1 LNSRGIHVDSVATT
15 GPGHAGE
22 IARQEVERGA
32 DLIVVAGGD
41 GTINEVVNGM
51 AFSDIPLGVLPAGT
65 ANVLACEL
73 GVGRSMV
80 RAALGMADAVPERV
94 AIGSITS
101 CTPGQDGESQRY
113 FLLMAGAGLDA
124 DIVHHLNARMKET
137 LGKAAYWVGGFSKLG
152 QRFPEFTVEADGR
165 TFRASFALLSRV
177 RNYGGDL
184 EIAPTISLLDDE
196 FEMVLFEGE
205 SSLAFLKYML
215 GVMMHQQQNMRGIT
229 ILRTRQA
236 AFSPTDSGKQIHLQ
250 VDGEYVGVAP
260 ARVEIVPNALTLLA
274 PRNFRARRPASVE
287 NDAWT
292 ISPTR

>member
-1 LNSRGIHVDSVATT
+1 MHVDSIATT
-15 GPGHAGE
+15 GPGHAGD

-32 DLIVVAGGD
+32 DLILVAGGD
-41 GTINEVVNGM
+41 GTVNEVVNGM
-51 AFSDIPLGVLPAGT
+51 AFSEVPLGVLPAGT
-65 ANVLACEL
+65 ANVLCCEL
-73 GVGRSMV
+73 GVGRSME
-80 RAALGMADAVPERV
+80 RAALALADAVPERI
-94 AIGSITS
+94 ALGSIIS
-101 CTPGQDGESQRY
+101 RGRGHGDESQRY

-124 DIVHHLNARMKET
+124 DIVFHLNARLKEM

-152 QRFPEFTVEADGR
+152 RRIPAFTVEAEGR

-205 SSLAFLKYML
+205 SSLGFLKYML
-215 GVMMHQQQNMRGIT
+215 GVAAHRQRSLRGIT

-236 AFSPTDSGKQIHLQ
+236 ALSAAESGGPIHLQ

-260 ARVEIVPNALTLLA
+260 ARIEIVPGALTLLT
-274 PRNFRARRPASVE
+274 PPSFRSRRPARVE
-287 NDAWT
+287 DAAWT
-292 ISPTR
+292 I